1 MNGTLGFR
9 KWIDREQYSPA
20 MVMAIAIVDG
30 DDCFVDEQL
39 YHRSITA
46 QHGYEQKQSSLG
58 DSDDGGACFM
68 EE

>member
-1 MNGTLGFR
+1 MNGTLGIGKIWSNTARHPFGYGN
-9 KWIDREQYSPA
+9 D
-20 MVMAIAIVDG
+20 VDGDG
-30 DDCFVDEQL
+30 DDCFVEEQL
-39 YHRSITA
+39 DHHSITA

>member
-1 MNGTLGFR
+1 MGQWELDRSGAIQPSTLGYGNCN
-9 KWIDREQYSPA
+9 D
-20 MVMAIAIVDG
+20 VDN

-39 YHRSITA
+39 DHHSIITR
-46 QHGYEQKQSSLG
+46 HGYEQKQSNLG

>member
-1 MNGTLGFR
+1 
-9 KWIDREQYSPA
+9 

-39 YHRSITA
+39 DHHSITTR
-46 QHGYEQKQSSLG
+46 HGYEQKQGNLG